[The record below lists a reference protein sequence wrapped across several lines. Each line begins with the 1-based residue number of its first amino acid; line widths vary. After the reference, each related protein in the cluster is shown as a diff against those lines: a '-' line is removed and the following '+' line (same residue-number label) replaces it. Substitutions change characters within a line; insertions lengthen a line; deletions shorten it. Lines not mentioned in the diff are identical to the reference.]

1 LKDEDSENA
10 NPKAK
15 SGRKFLNKLP
25 LPEVLMKSKSG
36 NLKNKILLRISFA
49 QAFIFRKN
57 HGNLNEFSEEERTSR
72 KSPMW

>member
-1 LKDEDSENA
+1 
-10 NPKAK
+10 
-15 SGRKFLNKLP
+15 
-25 LPEVLMKSKSG
+25 MKSKSG